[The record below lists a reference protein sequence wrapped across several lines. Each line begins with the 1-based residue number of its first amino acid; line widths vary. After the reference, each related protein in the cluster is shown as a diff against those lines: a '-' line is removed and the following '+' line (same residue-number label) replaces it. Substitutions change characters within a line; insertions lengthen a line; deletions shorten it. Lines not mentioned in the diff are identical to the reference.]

1 MCLWALRYYTAQ
13 GLAELLWVVAKS
25 GMSKLRPDWAKD
37 YCQAL
42 RREAGSLSPQGVA
55 MVLYSMALL
64 GYTPSDTTRILL
76 LNRLLSLLVD
86 GLCKPAD
93 VSMSLWGVSHFLP
106 HQPAHAT
113 LLGVIHGAQPL
124 LPLFSAQELSNCI
137 WGIAKLQL
145 NPSESWMEAFYAA
158 SQAHLPTAAPQALS
172 NILYAM
178 ALLQLRPPQHWMQ
191 LYILRVTHTL
201 YAFTLQGLAVVV
213 YAMGLVAYHP
223 GLRWL
228 QYFHAQLHR
237 FEDSMDPKT
246 TDMIS
251 SAYQRLRFS
260 PQSLPFDTSRGAAAL
275 QPEPGARTNVEQLR
289 VTVVTGSSTSLNSGS
304 SSVGQVQVD
313 ELVKPSRPKIGSP
326 GIF

>member
-1 MCLWALRYYTAQ
+1 
-13 GLAELLWVVAKS
+13 
-25 GMSKLRPDWAKD
+25 MSKLRPDWAKD

-42 RREAGSLSPQGVA
+42 RREAGRLSPQGVA

-64 GYTPSDTTRILL
+64 GYTPSDTTRVLL
-76 LNRLLSLLVD
+76 LNRLLTLISVD
-86 GLCKPAD
+86 GVCKPAD

-106 HQPAHAT
+106 HQPDHAI
-113 LLGVIHGAQPL
+113 LLGVLHGAKPL
-124 LPLFSAQELSNCI
+124 LPHFSAQELSNCI
-137 WGIAKLQL
+137 WGVAKLQL

-172 NILYAM
+172 NILYAV
-178 ALLQLRPPQHWMQ
+178 ALLHLRPPQHWMQ

-246 TDMIS
+246 ADMIS

-260 PQSLPFDTSRGAAAL
+260 PQSLPSDISQGAAAV
-275 QPEPGARTNVEQLR
+275 QHEPGASTNVEQLR
-289 VTVVTGSSTSLNSGS
+289 VLATGSSASLNASSRS
-304 SSVGQVQVD
+304 SSVGQVHVD
-313 ELVKPSRPKIGSP
+313 ELVKPSRPKIGST
-326 GIF
+326 GTLEHL